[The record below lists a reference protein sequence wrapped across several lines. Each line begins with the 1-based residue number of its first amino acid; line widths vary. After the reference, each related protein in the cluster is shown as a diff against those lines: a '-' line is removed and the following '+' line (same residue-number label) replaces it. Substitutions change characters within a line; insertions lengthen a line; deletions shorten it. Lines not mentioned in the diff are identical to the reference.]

1 MSTLDETA
9 KIVRDLG
16 AAYDIEGL
24 SLDENGDC
32 SLLVDQ
38 KTDIF
43 FHFDEVN
50 QRVIIESIVGELP
63 SENQESIL
71 ISLMRGNRLGVE
83 TLGGTL
89 SLSPKNQI
97 LFLREL
103 PHKKLNL
110 SILERAIDMHI
121 TATLDWKERLEGNS
135 DTETPSSEAP
145 SDFDKFDLSKF
156 V

>member
-1 MSTLDETA
+1 MRMGTVL
-9 KIVRDLG
+9 
-16 AAYDIEGL
+16 YL
-24 SLDENGDC
+24 SI
-32 SLLVDQ
+32 
-38 KTDIF
+38 KRTDIF
-43 FHFDEVN
+43 FHFDEAN
-50 QRVIIESIVGELP
+50 QRLIIESIVGELP
-63 SENQESIL
+63 PENQESTL

-89 SLSPKNQI
+89 ALSPKNQI

-110 SILERAIDMHI
+110 STLERAVSMHA

-135 DTETPSSEAP
+135 DAEARSSDYP
-145 SDFDKFDLSKF
+145 LDFDKFDLSMR